1 MDKGYFGVEQRIDRL
16 ARRVLDRLPR
26 SRLWDGLVEFVV
38 FGLKQGWACLFG
50 GLMLA
55 LLLGTALF
63 WPDGAALARYDFL
76 VIAALAIQI
85 GMIALRLE
93 TLAEARVIVIF
104 HVVGTV
110 MELFKTGAG
119 SWTYPEPSLLR
130 IGDVPLFSG
139 FMYACVGS
147 YMARI
152 QRIFDIRFERYPPV
166 WITALLALAIY
177 VNFFSHHF
185 VPDMRIPLFV
195 VLALVY
201 ARTMMHY
208 RVHRFWHRM
217 PILLAFGLVTFF
229 IWVAENLGT
238 WSRAWLYPSQ
248 LEGWRMVG
256 IEKFGSWYLLMTIS
270 VVLVTLV
277 HRPVTMDRSLIGTQA
292 PAP

>member
-16 ARRVLDRLPR
+16 ARRALDRLPR
-26 SRLWDGLVEFVV
+26 SKLWDGLVEFVV

-248 LEGWRMVG
+248 MEGWRMVG

>member
-1 MDKGYFGVEQRIDRL
+1 LDKGYFGVEQRIDRL